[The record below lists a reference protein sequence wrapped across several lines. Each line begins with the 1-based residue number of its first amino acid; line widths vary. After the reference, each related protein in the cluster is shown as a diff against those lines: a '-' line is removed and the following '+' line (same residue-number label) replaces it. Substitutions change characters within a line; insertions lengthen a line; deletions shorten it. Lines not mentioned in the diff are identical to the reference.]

1 MPIPPK
7 ANPLKLNKL
16 QLKTLAILQ
25 ELARDPRT
33 SSTNDATGE
42 ALITMIPQPHGNHI
56 HVGNRVVLTRDAS
69 GLWNEAVWNAL
80 QRKGLVASTY
90 PVAIRLNADGLA
102 YETGI
107 ENRILHGSDH

>member
-1 MPIPPK
+1 MPPK

-25 ELARDPRT
+25 ELARDRRT
-33 SSTNDATGE
+33 SSINDETGE

-56 HVGNRVVLTRDAS
+56 HVGGRVVMTRDAS

-80 QRKGLVASTY
+80 QRKGLATSTY
-90 PVAIRLNADGLA
+90 PIAIRLNADGLA
-102 YETGI
+102 YETGVSD
-107 ENRILHGSDH
+107 RILHGSDH

>member
-1 MPIPPK
+1 MPPK

-25 ELARDPRT
+25 ELAGDPRT
-33 SSTNDATGE
+33 SSINDDSGE

-56 HVGNRVVLTRDAS
+56 HVGRRVVLTRDAS

-80 QRKGLVASTY
+80 QRKGLAISTY

-102 YETGI
+102 YETGLKDQ
-107 ENRILHGSDH
+107 ILHGSDH